1 MYFCCS
7 SKSSKKRSS
16 NENKR
21 KSKRKKLSDINPS
34 TIINVQTDGAEN
46 MKKKDDDSGD
56 VEPEDTPKKKKS
68 KSKKQRS
75 SAKKFARTI
84 KGSFRG
90 FTSLMTRTGKTP
102 NNQEDLTGSKMW
114 NKYMNHI
121 SKLYASVSNTL

>member
-1 MYFCCS
+1 
-7 SKSSKKRSS
+7 
-16 NENKR
+16 
-21 KSKRKKLSDINPS
+21 
-34 TIINVQTDGAEN
+34 

-102 NNQEDLTGSKMW
+102 NKSS
-114 NKYMNHI
+114 
-121 SKLYASVSNTL
+121 SKLSSTPEESTIASRTRARRNNTNKGPR